1 MRSNVLPKE
10 EPSKDIDL
18 GSEVSVK
25 RMNGKMHESINMID
39 ITLKSK
45 TESIDTLLAKLKG
58 VV

>member
-1 MRSNVLPKE
+1 MKSNVLPKE
-10 EPSKDIDL
+10 EKEKETDL

-45 TESIDTLLAKLKG
+45 TESIDTLLTKLKG
-58 VV
+58 VI